1 MMRRLFPAIA
11 ALIGGFLPRFIWTLP
26 SLSMPSL
33 GRFGGRRKG
42 SNAAIKR
49 QATKRRNI
57 AKRLP
62 LRKRR

>member
-1 MMRRLFPAIA
+1 MMRL
-11 ALIGGFLPRFIWTLP
+11 LPTI
-26 SLSMPSL
+26 
-33 GRFGGRRKG
+33 
-42 SNAAIKR
+42 AAIKR

>member
-1 MMRRLFPAIA
+1 MMRRPLPTIA
-11 ALIGGFLPRFIWTLP
+11 ALIGGFLPRFIWMLP
-26 SLSMPSL
+26 SLSMPSA
-33 GRFGGRRKG
+33 GRFGGQRKG

-62 LRKRR
+62 LGKRR